1 MVRGE
6 GERKNGGVY
15 YAVRRGGGKHSTSG
29 NMEEKNRDAWL
40 VREGFQEEA
49 MPELSPKDQGGID
62 QIKETLCAKRRRQER
77 ESRLER

>member
-1 MVRGE
+1 
-6 GERKNGGVY
+6 
-15 YAVRRGGGKHSTSG
+15 
-29 NMEEKNRDAWL
+29 MEEKNRDAWL

-77 ESRLER
+77 ESCLER

>member
-1 MVRGE
+1 MVRGK
-6 GERKNGGVY
+6 GERKNGGGY
-15 YAVRRGGGKHSTSG
+15 YAVRRGGKHSTSG
-29 NMEEKNRDAWL
+29 NMEEKNREAWL

-62 QIKETLCAKRRRQER
+62 QIKETLCAKSRRQER